1 MKTFTHLSR
10 RKGATPAVRY
20 VLTDR
25 LHQERCVC
33 VSADQLDT
41 TVANWLAQLGVH
53 SSIAADFAR
62 TVCEG
67 NWAAAHA
74 LADALSIDVAVAA

>member
-1 MKTFTHLSR
+1 M
-10 RKGATPAVRY
+10 
-20 VLTDR
+20 
-25 LHQERCVC
+25 
-33 VSADQLDT
+33 SADQLDT

>member
-1 MKTFTHLSR
+1 MRTLNAWSR
-10 RKGATPAVRY
+10 RKSTTSAAKY

-25 LHQERCVC
+25 LHRERCVC

-41 TVANWLAQLGVH
+41 TVALWLAQLGVH
-53 SSIAADFAR
+53 SGIAADFAR